1 MKDGWSKSSAGTG
14 RAWVRDL
21 LVVCQ
26 LTLAVILLIGAGLMV
41 KTFVHLFRLDLGFD
55 PRHVLTMRL
64 DLPYRESSYRNRN
77 QRAVYLRE
85 VCDRLGNLPG
95 VESVALT
102 NALPF
107 SWSAFIGLAVDGH
120 KDPEDHDLHWA
131 DLRFASPKYFQ
142 VMRIPILRGREF
154 RDLDYAESPGV
165 IIIDQT
171 LARRMW
177 PSLDDPVGKKLR
189 AGKLV
194 YTVVGVVANV
204 RAKPLG
210 RPINDRF
217 SDTEQ
222 AYLPSDQRGTALV
235 IRTRVTPLTLVDPI
249 RREVWRL
256 DANQAISEVSTMEK
270 RVSDFTSVPR
280 FYMALFISFAVLAV
294 VLAATGIY
302 GVISYSVTTRTHE
315 IGVRI
320 ALGAERRDV
329 IWMVLGGGVTLVL
342 IGLTIGL
349 TGACSLSRLLISLVY
364 EVQPNDPVAF
374 ITVSLLF
381 AMVSLLACYMP
392 ARTATRVDP
401 MVALRYE

>member
-55 PRHVLTMRL
+55 PRRVLTMRL

-77 QRAVYLRE
+77 QRAVFLRE
-85 VCDRLGNLPG
+85 ICDRLGNLPG

-102 NALPF
+102 NELPF

-131 DLRFASPKYFQ
+131 DLRVASPKYFQ

-154 RDLDYAESPGV
+154 RDSDYVGSPGV

-177 PSLDDPVGKKLR
+177 PSLDDPVGKQLR
-189 AGKLV
+189 AGKIV

-222 AYLPSDQRGTALV
+222 AYLPFAQRGTALV
-235 IRTRVTPLTLVDPI
+235 IRTLVTPLTLVDPI

-256 DANQAISEVSTMEK
+256 DANQAISE
-270 RVSDFTSVPR
+270 
-280 FYMALFISFAVLAV
+280 
-294 VLAATGIY
+294 G
-302 GVISYSVTTRTHE
+302 
-315 IGVRI
+315 
-320 ALGAERRDV
+320 
-329 IWMVLGGGVTLVL
+329 
-342 IGLTIGL
+342 
-349 TGACSLSRLLISLVY
+349 SRQWRK
-364 EVQPNDPVAF
+364 E
-374 ITVSLLF
+374 
-381 AMVSLLACYMP
+381 
-392 ARTATRVDP
+392 
-401 MVALRYE
+401 